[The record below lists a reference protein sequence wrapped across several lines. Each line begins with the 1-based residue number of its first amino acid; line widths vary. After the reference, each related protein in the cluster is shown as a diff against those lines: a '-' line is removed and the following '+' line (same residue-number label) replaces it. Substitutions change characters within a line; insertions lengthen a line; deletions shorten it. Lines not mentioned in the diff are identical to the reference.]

1 MQVSRSGHRGRAGAC
16 PAYATLVAMADSQIP
31 ANRLR
36 ATLGAGGRGV
46 GTMVAEFRQPAVMQ
60 LLANAG
66 FDFVIIDGEHGPFGP
81 ETVADLARAAVACGV
96 TPIVRVPAAEY
107 VPIAQA
113 LDAGAQGVMV
123 PRILGIEDAADAAAI
138 ATYPPQGRR
147 GSAMGRGHTM
157 FRGGDVSTLM
167 AAMNA
172 ERLVLIQIETAS
184 SLEACEQIAQLDGV
198 DVLFVGPNDLSIALG
213 VPGQLTHPLVEGAIE
228 RVAAACKAAGIWS
241 AVQMNTVDG
250 AARWAPHVDLVSH
263 SAEIGMLQAAGT
275 AAVTA
280 IRAAG

>member
-1 MQVSRSGHRGRAGAC
+1 
-16 PAYATLVAMADSQIP
+16 MADQQIP

-123 PRILGIEDAADAAAI
+123 PRILGLEDAADAAAI

-147 GSAMGRGHTM
+147 GSAMGRGHTV

-172 ERLVLIQIETAS
+172 ERLVLIQIETVS

-241 AVQMNTVDG
+241 AVQMNTVEG

>member
-1 MQVSRSGHRGRAGAC
+1 
-16 PAYATLVAMADSQIP
+16 MADQLIP
-31 ANRLR
+31 VNRLR

-81 ETVADLARAAVACGV
+81 ETVADLARAAVAHGV
-96 TPIVRVPAAEY
+96 TPIVRVPACDY

-123 PRILGIEDAADAAAI
+123 PRIMGVEDAADAAAI
-138 ATYPPQGRR
+138 ATYPPVGRR
-147 GSAMGRGHTM
+147 GSAMGRGHTV
-157 FRGGDVSTLM
+157 FRGGEVSSLM

-172 ERLVLIQIETAS
+172 ERLVVIQIETLP
-184 SLEACEQIAQLDGV
+184 SLEACEQIAALDGV

-228 RVAAACKAAGIWS
+228 RVAAACRAAGKWS